1 MSVNTINYNGVIV
14 TPEQVEL
21 VQESFI
27 NVVPIAST
35 AAEIFYNKLFELDPE
50 LRRLFTGDMRSQGR
64 KLMSMIGAAVNGLN
78 NVGTLLPIVQDLGR
92 RHVDYGV
99 SDEHYNTVAS
109 ALLYTLETGLGELW
123 NDKLNQAWT
132 AVYVLLSSVM
142 IDASKGI
149 QAT

>member
-1 MSVNTINYNGVIV
+1 MSAETINYNGVAV
-14 TPEQVEL
+14 TSKQVEL

-35 AAEIFYNKLFELDPE
+35 AADIFYNKLFELDPN
-50 LRRLFTGDMRSQGR
+50 LRALFTGDMRMQGR

-92 RHVDYGV
+92 RHVTYGV
-99 SDEHYNTVAS
+99 EDEHYNTVAT
-109 ALLYTLETGLGELW
+109 ALLFTLETGLESLW
-123 NDKLNQAWT
+123 NDELKEAWT

-142 IDASKGI
+142 LDASNGI
-149 QAT
+149 KS